1 MSSILDTVKTSV
13 AAATTAAT
21 DFFAPAAQNTPLK
34 MKSPDVTAYEA
45 LPSAQSDLKKPAEAI
60 SLRKNGH
67 QSYNTF
73 GK

>member
-1 MSSILDTVKTSV
+1 MSSILDAVKASI
-13 AAATTAAT
+13 ATAAT
-21 DFFAPAAQNTPLK
+21 DFFASAVQNTPLK
-34 MKSPDVTAYEA
+34 MKSPDVTAYEE
-45 LPSAQSDLKKPAEAI
+45 LPSTESDPKKPAETI